1 MSRTRGASR
10 ASHGP
15 HTSPEA
21 LDGHCDPPALDRVE
35 YGWASLPQCLPFPSP
50 FEVDHCPK
58 TWQMVVRGDPVECRK
73 RGSHAVSRGKVK
85 YVQDWTG
92 VILRL
97 WEETHQVLCRFGPV

>member
-35 YGWASLPQCLPFPSP
+35 CGWASLRPCLPSPSP
-50 FEVDHCPK
+50 VEVDHCPK
-58 TWQMVVRGDPVECRK
+58 TWQMVVRGAVVESRR
-73 RGSHAVSRGKVK
+73 RGSHEVSRGKAK
-85 YVQDWTG
+85 YVQDWTS
-92 VILRL
+92 VVLR
-97 WEETHQVLCRFGPV
+97 